1 MKKKIRTMFF
11 NTTTTE
17 NTSVVDE
24 GEDFFEA
31 AAKKKEKKH
40 MLIVKA
46 ACNDPNLYLLI
57 SRWDVTKY
65 KYKYRCFR
73 YLHFNKYI

>member
-11 NTTTTE
+11 NMTTTE
-17 NTSVVDE
+17 NRSVVDE

-31 AAKKKEKKH
+31 AKKKKKH

-46 ACNDPNLYLLI
+46 ACNNPNLKLLI
-57 SRWDVTKY
+57 GWWDVTKY

-73 YLHFNKYI
+73 YLYFKTYI

>member
-11 NTTTTE
+11 NMTTTE

-31 AAKKKEKKH
+31 AKKKKKH

-46 ACNDPNLYLLI
+46 ACNNPNLKLLI
-57 SRWDVTKY
+57 GWWDVTKY

-73 YLHFNKYI
+73 YLYFKTYI